1 MVSSGYMGKLLETWS
16 IRIWSE
22 SVKLEKVGTFWI
34 LDFLAKVSTVLAR
47 SYKILKIGRYPGC

>member
-1 MVSSGYMGKLLETWS
+1 MGKLLETWS